1 MEPSSRSAVAPS
13 RIQRSML
20 PELFLTQLSKSV
32 IVSENQVPRSGKTLE
47 PSPARRKSASPR
59 ALKPRLAFL
68 LPLMAFLKNVSTK
81 PALVA
86 SRKPSAIAPTLLP
99 TSFAH
104 LGMWRSRSGMR
115 TLCSFWMLS
124 VAVSHTESTTTARRS
139 PRSLAMFGTFFSYS
153 PYAATSIQIWRPSA
167 AAPAGATRASFATSP
182 MSERIVNSVPAA
194 PTPAVRAA
202 VRSEK
207 FWASWGTIMSRR
219 GSQSTMSRNVRQ
231 RTRTPAS
238 WPIHL
243 TTLLPRSFECWEMLP
258 SCFSKRFRLFF
269 WMRVKIVTTRSRA
282 STASRAATA
291 STEAWSRF
299 TSSSM
304 ASISSLLRA
313 RSSSAWSFL
322 WSTSSF
328 SIWPALAMPSA
339 LSLARFS
346 SSFWISRLASRIS
359 CMALAS
365 ASARLAERSNA
376 SRRIFSI

>member
-1 MEPSSRSAVAPS
+1 M
-13 RIQRSML
+13 
-20 PELFLTQLSKSV
+20 
-32 IVSENQVPRSGKTLE
+32 
-47 PSPARRKSASPR
+47 PR
-59 ALKPRLAFL
+59 A
-68 LPLMAFLKNVSTK
+68 
-81 PALVA
+81 
-86 SRKPSAIAPTLLP
+86 PTADV
-99 TSFAH
+99 T
-104 LGMWRSRSGMR
+104 
-115 TLCSFWMLS
+115 
-124 VAVSHTESTTTARRS
+124 
-139 PRSLAMFGTFFSYS
+139 
-153 PYAATSIQIWRPSA
+153 
-167 AAPAGATRASFATSP
+167 
-182 MSERIVNSVPAA
+182 
-194 PTPAVRAA
+194 AA

-313 RSSSAWSFL
+313 RSSSFWSFL